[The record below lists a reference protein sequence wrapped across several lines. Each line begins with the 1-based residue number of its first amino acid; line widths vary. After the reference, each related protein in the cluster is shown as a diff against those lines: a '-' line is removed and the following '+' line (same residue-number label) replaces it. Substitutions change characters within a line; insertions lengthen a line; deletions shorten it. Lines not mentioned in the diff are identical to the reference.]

1 MKRFHEIKN
10 SKTSRE
16 NKEALIDIMT
26 DQVAQHL
33 IPKELQG
40 LKDSKEY
47 KGSKG
52 RVSENDL
59 LNTFV
64 KENSG
69 QDQVFIAGEYAGMT
83 VSEMM
88 IKKYGAE
95 AVKKMLKDIP
105 YEKLSSEGVKT
116 KQAAE
121 YYKKRDKVL
130 NDNIKELDGT
140 GVVFASKDISIN
152 ETLEQGKVVDKS
164 LRLAR
169 QDDKKIK
176 KARIFDF
183 DDTVARTNSKVF
195 ATRDGKRKVLTAED
209 FAKQGEKLVNEG
221 WKMDF
226 SDFNKVVEG
235 KKGPLFDLMKTIKE
249 SPGNRDMFI
258 LTARAPESAPAI
270 KEFLKA
276 MGVDIPLENIIVL
289 GNSQV
294 KQKLTG

>member
-105 YEKLSSEGVKT
+105 YEKLSSEGV
-116 KQAAE
+116 
-121 YYKKRDKVL
+121 
-130 NDNIKELDGT
+130 
-140 GVVFASKDISIN
+140 
-152 ETLEQGKVVDKS
+152 
-164 LRLAR
+164 
-169 QDDKKIK
+169 
-176 KARIFDF
+176 
-183 DDTVARTNSKVF
+183 
-195 ATRDGKRKVLTAED
+195 
-209 FAKQGEKLVNEG
+209 
-221 WKMDF
+221 
-226 SDFNKVVEG
+226 
-235 KKGPLFDLMKTIKE
+235 
-249 SPGNRDMFI
+249 
-258 LTARAPESAPAI
+258 
-270 KEFLKA
+270 
-276 MGVDIPLENIIVL
+276 
-289 GNSQV
+289 
-294 KQKLTG
+294 